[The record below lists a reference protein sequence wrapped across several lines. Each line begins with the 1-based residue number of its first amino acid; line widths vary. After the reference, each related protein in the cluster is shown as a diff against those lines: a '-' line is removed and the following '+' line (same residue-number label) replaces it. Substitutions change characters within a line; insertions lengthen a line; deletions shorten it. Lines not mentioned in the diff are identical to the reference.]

1 MVLRQLEVRSIR
13 DVEKPLLNLAQGSS
27 HDWLWG
33 WSPEKPP
40 HQVRRIR
47 VNPKNFGVKFVAGGV
62 FARVLPGLGLC
73 NAQ

>member
-1 MVLRQLEVRSIR
+1 MVLRQLEVRPIR
-13 DVEKPLLNLAQGSS
+13 NVLKPLLKLAQGSS

-40 HQVRRIR
+40 HQVRRAS
-47 VNPKNFGVKFVAGGV
+47 VSPKNSGVKLIAGGV
-62 FARVLPGLGLC
+62 FARLLPGLGLR